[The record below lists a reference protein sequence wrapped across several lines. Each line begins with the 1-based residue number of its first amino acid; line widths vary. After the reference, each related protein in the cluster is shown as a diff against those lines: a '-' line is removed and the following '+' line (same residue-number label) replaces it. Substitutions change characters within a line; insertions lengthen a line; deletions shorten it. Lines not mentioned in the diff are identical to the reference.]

1 MQAVNWIL
9 PIIVVG
15 GLAAILGSFRAARRR
30 EKALARL
37 ELVGRETVELDGSV
51 AAFPARWR
59 WAGPAC
65 GLCVLLFLAKIFS
78 VPLPFA
84 VAFGILVGVLATLAE
99 EYWAASRIAL
109 IEEQL
114 AVAIDLMVS
123 TLRAGMPLQ
132 ASLEIALEESRQPIR
147 NELEEVTGR
156 FRLGEDP
163 QNVIR
168 QLAQRV
174 PLDAF
179 RLFSHTFLVHLE
191 TGGSLANTLMTIGRT
206 IRDRIEVARR
216 VRAQAVES
224 QVSVVA
230 VLAITYG
237 LLALIFFTNPVPLS
251 DLIKGTAGTYIA
263 AAAIIL
269 QSIGILWIWRM
280 SQIRF

>member
-1 MQAVNWIL
+1 M
-9 PIIVVG
+9 
-15 GLAAILGSFRAARRR
+15 
-30 EKALARL
+30 
-37 ELVGRETVELDGSV
+37 
-51 AAFPARWR
+51 
-59 WAGPAC
+59 
-65 GLCVLLFLAKIFS
+65 LLFFANIFS

-84 VAFGILVGVLATLAE
+84 VAFGFLVGVLDTLAE

-114 AVAIDLMVS
+114 AAAIDLMVS

-132 ASLEIALEESRQPIR
+132 ASLEIAREQSRQPIR
-147 NELEEVTGR
+147 NELEEVAGR

-179 RLFSHTFLVHLE
+179 RLFCHTFLVHLE
-191 TGGSLANTLMTIGRT
+191 TGGRLANTLMTIGRT
-206 IRDRIEVARR
+206 IRIEVARR

-237 LLALIFFTNPVPLS
+237 LLALIFFTNPAPLS
-251 DLIKGTAGTYIA
+251 DLLKGTAGTYIA